1 MNRQSVPT
9 AEYGDVVMA
18 FMLAIVVDY
27 RRLLRNYPDGWST
40 NYAELVRCI
49 SLSTVDN
56 DDNLLL
62 DETLIGH
69 SLRKYKKLVKSFG
82 WEFERDRGAKCQV
95 PAYPAMGLNEITQG
109 DKVIAPPLDKSYDD
123 YYSNRSY
130 EGRLSDIANIRDK
143 LLSEHNVDEDWK
155 TATLSELLYK
165 GYRRRISLENMLQE
179 HHFRL
184 KLE

>member
-1 MNRQSVPT
+1 MNCQIVPT

-27 RRLLRNYPDGWST
+27 RRMLRSHPDGWST
-40 NYAELVRCI
+40 NYADLVSFI
-49 SLSTVDN
+49 NLNTL

-62 DETLIGH
+62 DATLIGH
-69 SLRKYKKLVKSFG
+69 SLRKYKKRVKLFG
-82 WEFERDRGAKCQV
+82 WTSERDTGVQCQV
-95 PAYPAMGLNEITQG
+95 PGYPAMGLNEIKRG
-109 DKVIAPPLDKSYDD
+109 DKVIVPPLDKSYDSR
-123 YYSNRSY
+123 YLTRSY
-130 EGRLSDIANIRDK
+130 EGRLADIANIRDS
-143 LLSEHNVDEDWK
+143 LLSEHIVDEDWK
-155 TATLSELLYK
+155 TLTLSELLYK